1 MLKEKGGKVETWK
14 DMVRDEEDVAW
25 KRGAV
30 EGCRRKCGALGRRG
44 VHGCCRTG
52 EEWANGSALSSVV

>member
-1 MLKEKGGKVETWK
+1 MLKEKGGKVEIWK
-14 DMVRDEEDVAW
+14 GMVRNEEDVGW

-30 EGCRRKCGALGRRG
+30 EGCRRKCGAVGRRG
-44 VHGCCRTG
+44 VNGCCRTG